1 MFSTE
6 CKKYVCPNMTHIL
19 SAYPDNRIMCIENGK
34 TITQKRILQAELIGQ
49 IFNSEPKL
57 QFGLENNNLSKNI
70 ETKQHVSAKPYN
82 QQLQED
88 QHSSIQ
94 TRIKHSLDDNS
105 LSKNTETKQLVS
117 AKPYNQQLQEDQHS
131 SIQTR
136 IKHSLDDN
144 SLDDNSKLQFGLE
157 NNNLSKNIET
167 KQHVSAKT
175 CNWQL
180 QEDQHSPILTRT
192 KIIKKSKL
200 SSKLSLS
207 DYQLKEYHY
216 FETPVVKLELESYP
230 IKSLS
235 ISHILSN
242 FYQ

>member
-49 IFNSEPKL
+49 IFNSEP
-57 QFGLENNNLSKNI
+57 
-70 ETKQHVSAKPYN
+70 
-82 QQLQED
+82 
-88 QHSSIQ
+88 
-94 TRIKHSLDDNS
+94 
-105 LSKNTETKQLVS
+105 
-117 AKPYNQQLQEDQHS
+117 
-131 SIQTR
+131 
-136 IKHSLDDN
+136 
-144 SLDDNSKLQFGLE
+144 KLQFGLE